1 MQAFQYPE
9 VYRDETA
16 VSTALAAAARRCVAA
31 AGPRRGGSLSRRPT
45 RCSGGVGVGGVW
57 VGCMCVFV

>member
-16 VSTALAAAARRCVAA
+16 VSTALAGSGPAGVWRPPGPAVPAAASLATLSVLRGWWCV
-31 AGPRRGGSLSRRPT
+31 
-45 RCSGGVGVGGVW
+45 C
-57 VGCMCVFV
+57 